1 MQDLINLGKKVAI
14 AGGKEAMKYFR
25 KPNLDFD
32 NKSQAHFDPV
42 SKADKNTENIM
53 KNLILQHRPNDTII
67 GEENIDVKGSSGFS
81 WIIDPID
88 GTRGFMA
95 GQTSWTVLIS
105 LNEGDKHLF
114 GIIYQP
120 FTDEMFIGFNN
131 SCNYLHKSK
140 TNKIFVKNCKKI
152 SNAIIHTTDPN
163 MGTNLE
169 NFAMSKLRSY
179 CRLSRYSL
187 DAYAYGL
194 LAYGNIDLIVESSMQ
209 FYDIQAPLCVI
220 KSAGGFFSDW
230 RGGNNFSDGRI
241 LACGSDHV
249 HKEALEILSKYI

>member
-32 NKSQAHFDPV
+32 NKSQTHFDPV

-53 KNLILQHRPNDTII
+53 TNLILQHRPNDTII

-81 WIIDPID
+81 WIVDPID

-105 LNEGDKHLF
+105 LNEGDKHHF

-120 FTDEMFIGFNN
+120 FTDEMFIGFHNT
-131 SCNYLHKSK
+131 CNYIHKSMTK
-140 TNKIFVKNCKKI
+140 KISVKNCKKI

-163 MGTNLE
+163 MGTKIE
-169 NFAMSKLRSY
+169 NFAMLELRNH
-179 CRLSRYSL
+179 CKLSRYSL

-194 LAYGNIDLIVESSMQ
+194 LAYGNIDIIVESSMQ
-209 FYDIQAPLCVI
+209 FYDIQAPFSVI
-220 KSAGGFFSDW
+220 KAAGGFFSDW
-230 RGGNNFSDGRI
+230 KGGSNFNDGRI
-241 LACGSDHV
+241 LASGDNNV
-249 HKEALEILSKYI
+249 HKEALEILSRYI